1 MDDKEFLN
9 IHIEIARKAYSL
21 RINREEEEL
30 ARKAAKQ
37 IKTLF
42 DQYQTKYP
50 KSADEKDCL
59 AMAALQ
65 LSIENLQLE
74 KRNDT
79 TPFVEK
85 IQQMTNLLET
95 YLEEN

>member
-1 MDDKEFLN
+1 MDAKEFLN
-9 IHIEIARKAYSL
+9 IRIDIAGKAYGL

-37 IKTLF
+37 IKTLS
-42 DQYQTKYP
+42 DQYQMKYP
-50 KSADEKDCL
+50 KSADDKDWL

-65 LSIENLQLE
+65 LSIDNLQLRE
-74 KRNDT
+74 RNDV

-85 IQQMTNLLET
+85 IRQVTNLLET
-95 YLEEN
+95 YIEEN